1 MHLSILEGSRLQSQ
15 GHTECFRGVLQSE
28 AQGQSQ
34 ESDALRLYA
43 RPFIHFVV
51 T

>member
-1 MHLSILEGSRLQSQ
+1 MHLSILEGSRLRSQ
-15 GHTECFRGVLQSE
+15 GRAERSRGVLRSE
-28 AQGQSQ
+28 EQGQSR
-34 ESDALRLYA
+34 ESDALHLCT

>member
-1 MHLSILEGSRLQSQ
+1 MHLSILEGSRLQLQ
-15 GHTECFRGVLQSE
+15 GRAECFRGMLRSE
-28 AQGQSQ
+28 AQGQSR
-34 ESDALRLYA
+34 ESDALHLCA